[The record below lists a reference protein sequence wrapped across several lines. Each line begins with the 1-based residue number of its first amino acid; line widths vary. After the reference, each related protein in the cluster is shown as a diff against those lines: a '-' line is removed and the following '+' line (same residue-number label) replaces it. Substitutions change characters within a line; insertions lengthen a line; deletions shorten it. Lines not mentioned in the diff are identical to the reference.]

1 MQTTPVSAAGR
12 PRNAD
17 RELRDA
23 ALLRT
28 AAKLFIAHGYAKV
41 SLKLIATEARVAART
56 IYVRY
61 GGKLGL
67 FEAVVVSERDRLLSD
82 LPAVADFDAPFDAFL
97 HEFCHRYLSLIN
109 SDAAIAILRMVVAE
123 SAQVPQL
130 AQTFYES
137 GPGAMRLHLTQLFSR
152 PCVGALFR
160 PELSPEL
167 LSSLLL
173 ACLLEDPSARL
184 LRGPQRSDEQQVR
197 NAISSFFS
205 AARVCL

>member
-1 MQTTPVSAAGR
+1 MQTIPVATAGR

-23 ALLRT
+23 ALLKV

-67 FEAVVVSERDRLLSD
+67 FEAVVTAERDRLLSD
-82 LPAVADFDAPFDAFL
+82 LPELTGFDAPFDAFL

-109 SDAAIAILRMVVAE
+109 SDEAIAILRMVVAE
-123 SAQVPQL
+123 SAQVSEL

-137 GPGAMRLHLTQLFSR
+137 GPGAMRRHLTLLFSQ
-152 PCVGALFR
+152 PYVAALFR
-160 PELSPEL
+160 PELSAEL
-167 LSSLLL
+167 LSNLLL
-173 ACLLEDPSARL
+173 ACLLEDPAARL
-184 LRGPQRSDEQQVR
+184 LRGPKRSDEQQVR
-197 NAISSFFS
+197 HAINAFFA
-205 AARVCL
+205 AARVCP